1 MNNTLTNNHLEQ
13 LTAVGLA
20 TDNTALHEKVHEAY
34 LKMQLEK
41 QAQAA
46 QPTYTSNVSLGA
58 FSQLPPIVT
67 DPPINLEEGAW
78 DIPVSQLVDLWIVRY
93 GSKWV
98 DESELDEFYK
108 VASRRLR
115 TLNKIESH
123 FVNGKD
129 VFKIVE

>member
-1 MNNTLTNNHLEQ
+1 MSILGSLTNSLG
-13 LTAVGLA
+13 LTG
-20 TDNTALHEKVHEAY
+20 TSQSTNTAGLSPQDALELKVKDAY
-34 LKMQLEK
+34 YRMQLEK
-41 QAQAA
+41 QV
-46 QPTYTSNVSLGA
+46 SNVSLGA

-67 DPPINLEEGAW
+67 DPPIKLDEGAW